1 MKYEYEVH
9 VENGSVI
16 KGIKTR
22 ENARNEKRDWMTLN
36 NLNAKI
42 LRRVY
47 KLECIQEIR

>member
-42 LRRVY
+42 VQRKYVLAEQREVR
-47 KLECIQEIR
+47 